1 MGNSVISRGWL
12 LGVPML
18 GIVVATL
25 IPFVRHAQQTR
36 AESAASAF
44 LGRVHA
50 GQQAFRVSHGNAG
63 YASAL
68 DSLTMPCRGGNEVP
82 IRASDVAALERAAY
96 DAILR
101 PAQLAVSAAKDCHG
115 RPLVSDYYAAV
126 SPRSVQSPGRQA
138 FAVTATGRIFVFFDG
153 IAPLERDMA
162 GGLATPLDALDTF
175 KIP

>member
-1 MGNSVISRGWL
+1 MTSRAWL

-18 GIVVATL
+18 GIVIVTL
-25 IPFVRHAQQTR
+25 IPFVRYAQQTR

-68 DSLTMPCRGGNEVP
+68 DSLTMSCQGGSGVP
-82 IRASDVAALERAAY
+82 IPASDVAALERAGY
-96 DAILR
+96 HPTLR
-101 PAQLAVSAAKDCHG
+101 PAELAVTAALDCHG
-115 RPLVSDYYAAV
+115 RPLVSDYYASV
-126 SPRSVQSPGRQA
+126 SPRSVEAPGRQA
-138 FAVTATGRIFVFFDG
+138 FAVTSTGRIFVFFDG

-162 GGLATPLDALDTF
+162 AGLATPLGSLETF

>member
-1 MGNSVISRGWL
+1 MVSSRAWL

-18 GIVVATL
+18 GIVVVTL

-36 AESAASAF
+36 AESTASAF

-50 GQQAFRVSHGNAG
+50 GQQAFRESHGNAG

-68 DSLTMPCRGGNEVP
+68 DSLTMPCRGGNGVP
-82 IRASDVAALERAAY
+82 IPASDVTALERAGY

-101 PAQLAVSAAKDCHG
+101 PAELAVSAVKDCHG

-138 FAVTATGRIFVFFDG
+138 FAVTSSGRIFVFFDG